1 MNYIEN
7 IYICLA
13 APLTI
18 AILCSRGTARKLLWF
33 FLGGMTVCLLSSY
46 ISTFLAAQSGMDRI
60 TAALTVA
67 PPAEEFMKFFP
78 VLFYLLVFEPEKE
91 DVSGCALMIAAGFA
105 TFENVCYLTQNG
117 AASLL
122 HLLIRGFG
130 TGAMHVTNGALTA
143 AGLTLLRDRIWL
155 RSAGIAGLMALAISY
170 HGIYNLLVSQT
181 GAAAVIGCLIPG
193 VTAAAGWLIGRR
205 LGRNEILQREA
216 SSFRGE

>member
-1 MNYIEN
+1 MILKDSFRMQNY
-7 IYICLA
+7 
-13 APLTI
+13 LTDLMQQMI
-18 AILCSRGTARKLLWF
+18 VFLSKTDHVMKTRKIHQYSK
-33 FLGGMTVCLLSSY
+33 GM
-46 ISTFLAAQSGMDRI
+46 
-60 TAALTVA
+60 
-67 PPAEEFMKFFP
+67 
-78 VLFYLLVFEPEKE
+78 PEKE

-143 AGLTLLRDRIWL
+143 
-155 RSAGIAGLMALAISY
+155 AGLMALAISY

>member
-105 TFENVCYLTQNG
+105 TFENVCYLLQNG
-117 AASLL
+117 ADRIL
-122 HLLIRGFG
+122 HLVIRGFG
-130 TGAMHVTNGALTA
+130 TGAMHVVCAFIMA
-143 AGLTLLRDRIWL
+143 AGILRLWEAVWL
-155 RSAGIAGLMALAISY
+155 RAAGTVALLAVAITY
-170 HGIYNLLVSQT
+170 HGVYNILVSQS
-181 GAAAVIGCLIPG
+181 GALALIGYLIPLF
-193 VTAAAGWLIGRR
+193 TTILTLIF
-205 LGRNEILQREA
+205 RELL
-216 SSFRGE
+216 FRKEGS